1 MQVVQLIEKKKN
13 GLELGTDEINW
24 LIERTVSGDVPDY
37 QLAALL
43 MAIWCRGMTL
53 RETTDLTLAMAQ
65 SGATLDLS
73 EFSPPAVDKHS
84 TGGVGDK
91 TTLIVAPLVAA
102 CGVPVA
108 KMSGHCLGFS
118 GGTLDK
124 LESIPGFNSAL
135 SKSEFL
141 SVLRCVGLVIA
152 GQSQDL
158 APADG
163 RIYAL
168 RDQTATIDSLPLI
181 ASSIL
186 SKKIAAGA
194 KVIVLDVKVG
204 SGSFSKTM
212 ERATELARTMVQVG
226 HSLGRSVTAVL
237 SSMEQPLGRAIG
249 NSVEVAEAVETLR
262 GNGPPDLQELCFALG
277 VELLVGAGVAGRD
290 DAKTTLERSLQS
302 GAALSKLAEM
312 VKAQGGDSQVV
323 LDFGLLP
330 KAPVIRPVFSNT
342 GGFVAS
348 IDAERLGW
356 AVVAL
361 GGGRMA
367 KGQRIDH
374 RVGLVLH
381 AKVGDRVAEGAPLV
395 TVHAA
400 SETSWNEVAAQ
411 VASAFAFS
419 ATPVESPTLIKGVI
433 APSR

>member
-1 MQVVQLIEKKKN
+1 MQVIELIAKKKN
-13 GLELGTDEINW
+13 GLELETDEINW
-24 LIERTVSGDVPDY
+24 LIERTVSNDIPDY

-43 MAIWCRGMTL
+43 MAIWCQGMTP
-53 RETTDLTLAMAQ
+53 RETTDLTLAMAR

-73 EFSPPAVDKHS
+73 EFTPPAVDKHS

-135 SKSEFL
+135 TKTEFL
-141 SVLRCVGLVIA
+141 AVLRRVGLVIA
-152 GQSQDL
+152 GQSRDL

-163 RIYAL
+163 RLYAL
-168 RDQTATIDSLPLI
+168 RDQTATVDSLPLI

-194 KVIVLDVKVG
+194 RVLVLDVKVG
-204 SGSFSKTM
+204 SGSFSKTI
-212 ERATELARTMVQVG
+212 ERATELAEMMVRVG

-249 NSVEVAEAVETLR
+249 NAVEVREAVETLQ
-262 GNGPPDLQELCFALG
+262 GNGPADLLELCFALG
-277 VELLVGAGVAGRD
+277 AELLVGAGVANRG
-290 DAKTTLERSLQS
+290 DAPTMLKHSLRS
-302 GAALSKLAEM
+302 GAALKKLVDM
-312 VKAQGGDSQVV
+312 VEAQGGDSSVI
-323 LDFGLLP
+323 LDPSLLP
-330 KAPVIRPVFSNT
+330 QAPVVRPITSSV

-356 AVVAL
+356 AVVTL
-361 GGGRMA
+361 GGGRTS
-367 KGQRIDH
+367 KGQRIDPA
-374 RVGLVLH
+374 VGLVVR
-381 AKVGDRVAEGAPLV
+381 AKVGDQVAVGSPLV

-400 SETSWNEVAAQ
+400 SESSWNEVAVQ
-411 VASAFAFS
+411 VASAFTFS
-419 ATPVESPTLIKGVI
+419 PTPVESPTLIKGI
-433 APSR
+433 IQR